1 MREEEIREIILDEL
15 VDEWRQTG
23 LPMEEIELV
32 DVTEVESGIW
42 EFKAEIHYS
51 CAVFDFVFV
60 VYFVVYG
67 VYKEDI
73 GAFRITSVYVES
85 IP

>member
-1 MREEEIREIILDEL
+1 MREEEVREIILDGL
-15 VDEWRQTG
+15 ADEWRRAG

-32 DVTEVESGIW
+32 YATEVESGIW

-51 CAVFDFVFV
+51 CEVFNEVYV

-67 VYKEDI
+67 VYNESI
-73 GAFRITSVYVES
+73 GAFKITSIYVES